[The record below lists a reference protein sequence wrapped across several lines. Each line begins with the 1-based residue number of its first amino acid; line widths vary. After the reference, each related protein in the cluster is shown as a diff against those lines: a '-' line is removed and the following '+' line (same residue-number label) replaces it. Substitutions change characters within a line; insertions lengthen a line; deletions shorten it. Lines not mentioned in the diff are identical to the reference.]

1 MTDDVKKRDIMR
13 EVRADALTIPNIIG
27 YFRILLI
34 PVFAVLYAQ
43 ENFASAVLV
52 LIASA
57 LSDITDGRIARKYNA
72 VTDLGKL
79 IDPVADKLTQAAMII
94 CLASKF
100 PAMWSLLAVLAV
112 REAAMLVIS
121 WDVLRKTDTVN
132 SACWYGKLCT
142 GVIYAVMMLHVMQ
155 PDLSVYTSNVLIS
168 LCAALIVLSFFLY
181 TARFIRILQVENA
194 KKDMH

>member
-1 MTDDVKKRDIMR
+1 MTDKIKKRDIMR
-13 EVRADALTIPNIIG
+13 EVRADALSIPNIIG

-43 ENFASAVLV
+43 ENFAPAVLV

-72 VTDLGKL
+72 VTDFGKL
-79 IDPVADKLTQAAMII
+79 LDPVADKLTQAAMII

-112 REAAMLVIS
+112 KEAAMLVIS

-142 GVIYAVMMLHVMQ
+142 GVIYAVMMLHVMK
-155 PDLSVYTSNVLIS
+155 PNLSAYTSNALIS

-181 TARFIRILQVENA
+181 TARFIRIIRVEGI